1 MARTASSHRLV
12 GVGAG
17 GHAKNVI
24 DAVTAAGR
32 ARVAMLLDDDPSTWG
47 TRVLGVPVQGSSAL
61 LEEIRASGVA
71 NAFIGVGGIPA
82 PSVRRVVMDRLT
94 DAGFR
99 VPPIVHPAAT
109 VSAWALPAAG
119 CQVLAGAV
127 INPDAHIGQG
137 VVIGTGAIVGHDT
150 VVDDFAHVAA
160 GARLGGRVR
169 VGAGALVGSGAVV
182 LQGISVGDG
191 ATIGAGAVVTRDVDD
206 GATVLGI
213 PAQADSRPV
222 QEVA

>member
-1 MARTASSHRLV
+1 M

-24 DAVTAAGR
+24 DALMAAGS
-32 ARVAMLLDDDPSTWG
+32 ARVAMLLDDDPATWG
-47 TRVLGVPVQGSSAL
+47 SRVLGVPVQGSSSL
-61 LEEIRASGVA
+61 LGEIRSSGVP
-71 NAFIGVGGIPA
+71 NGFIGVGGIPT
-82 PSVRRVVMDRLT
+82 PSVRRAVMDQLT

-137 VVIGTGAIVGHDT
+137 VVVGTSAVVGHDA

-160 GARLGGRVR
+160 GARIGGGAR
-169 VGAGALVGSGAVV
+169 VGAEALVGSGAVI
-182 LQGISVGDG
+182 LQGVTVGTG
-191 ATIGAGAVVTRDVDD
+191 ATVGAGAVVTRDVAD
-206 GATVLGI
+206 GSTVLGV
-213 PAQADSRPV
+213 PAQPDAAHA
-222 QEVA
+222 QGVA

>member
-1 MARTASSHRLV
+1 MARRAASHRLV

-24 DAVTAAGR
+24 DAVTASGI
-32 ARVAMLLDDDPSTWG
+32 ARVAMLLDADPSTWG
-47 TRVLGVPVQGSSAL
+47 SRVLGVPVSGAPAM
-61 LEEIRASGVA
+61 LEEVRASGIS
-71 NAFIGVGGIPA
+71 NGFIGVGGIPS
-82 PSVRRVVMDRLT
+82 PGVRRAVMDQLT

-99 VPPIVHPAAT
+99 LPPIVHPAAT

-137 VVIGTGAIVGHDT
+137 VVIGTAAVVGHDA
-150 VVDDFAHVAA
+150 VVEDFAHVAA
-160 GARLGGRVR
+160 GARIGGGAR
-169 VGAGALVGSGAVV
+169 VGTEALVGSGAVI
-182 LQGISVGDG
+182 LQGVTVGDG
-191 ATIGAGAVVTRDVDD
+191 ATVAAGAVVTRDVAH

-213 PAQADSRPV
+213 PAQAGGELIEGVR
-222 QEVA
+222 